1 MVSIILPMIRKISS
15 ILIILS
21 ICISVNAQVTD
32 ENTILKIE
40 EKTDQEGN
48 GNNKKV
54 KKVIIPTLSYNNSI
68 KTSFGVMA

>member
-1 MVSIILPMIRKISS
+1 MASIILPMIRKISS

-32 ENTILKIE
+32 ENTILEVE

-54 KKVIIPTLSYNNSI
+54 KKVLVNNLELNPVIGSI
-68 KTSFGVMA
+68 